1 MPSQISGALV
11 VRGTL
16 CNNLVL
22 LGCQEREHGLAAF
35 SYGQAWAMGCSTQL
49 SPPLPIPVLG
59 APSSPLPR
67 AVAAWQSTGEGHGA
81 GASGRHLPFAAEPC
95 SAWPALNHRGFIAG
109 TSWPSSLSPPELLLA
124 LLSLSAG
131 ILNHQGLPRRNCCCS
146 ITLLSASTALVRIRL
161 HIRK

>member
-1 MPSQISGALV
+1 MDWQHSAMARLGQWAAAHSSHRLYPSLS
-11 VRGTL
+11 
-16 CNNLVL
+16 
-22 LGCQEREHGLAAF
+22 LGHPPHHCQGLW
-35 SYGQAWAMGCSTQL
+35 Q
-49 SPPLPIPVLG
+49 
-59 APSSPLPR
+59 
-67 AVAAWQSTGEGHGA
+67 AWQSTGEGHGA